1 VDGPPAPRLDGWTL
15 PDRGVLFVVSGPSG
29 VGKSTLVQ
37 RALNRI
43 PGIGFSVSATTRAP
57 RPGEVEG
64 VHYRFLDPARF
75 EALVDDGAFLEH
87 AEVYDRRY
95 GTLAA
100 PTFDAMRQGRSLVL
114 DIDAQGA
121 AQVRERLPEA
131 VHVMLLPPALEA
143 LEARL
148 RARGTDDD
156 ATIARRMALAAEQ
169 LRAAPSYDYVLVN
182 DDFAAAEAALQG
194 ILLAELSRT
203 ARRGSVIDA
212 LLAELADA
220 PERA

>member
-1 VDGPPAPRLDGWTL
+1 VGTDRPSLPPLDGWTL

-29 VGKSTLVQ
+29 VGKSTLVR
-37 RALNRI
+37 RALARI

-57 RPGEVEG
+57 RPGEIDG
-64 VHYRFLDPARF
+64 VHYRFIDPARF
-75 EALVDDGAFLEH
+75 RALVDDGAFLEH
-87 AEVYDRRY
+87 ATVYDRCY

-100 PTFDAMRQGRSLVL
+100 PTFDAMGQGRSLIL

-148 RARGTDDD
+148 RTRGTDDD
-156 ATIARRMALAAEQ
+156 LR
-169 LRAAPSYDYVLVN
+169 LRARQRRLRRGRGCAPGHPAGRAVAHRPPRERHRGPAGRAPTDSR
-182 DDFAAAEAALQG
+182 AALT
-194 ILLAELSRT
+194 LS
-203 ARRGSVIDA
+203 
-212 LLAELADA
+212 
-220 PERA
+220 